1 MIFKDAIPAGT
12 QFVAGS
18 VKIDDVSY
26 PAYDPAVGFSIKDL
40 KPGESTKVEFD
51 VTVE

>member
-18 VKIDDVSY
+18 VKIDDVAY